1 MAEGIKEAFK
11 RRFYTTNN
19 SIRINLFDNDLFLL
33 TTAVVPWYQF
43 DIFPA
48 NLKQEVIRLLKS
60 KEKNYS
66 CCETGQSVQ
75 APLVLPNKPKAQLP
89 KIDVPKLF
97 FCLSILHLSWKQ
109 RQTLTK
115 VSNNIHLIKRFRQK
129 LFFWLKKIHTFFH
142 ILKRVFLRILLI
154 FISSLFFLSFETNK
168 KQ

>member
-1 MAEGIKEAFK
+1 MNYKSNSPPGQSSSTSLATLAEGIKEAFK

-89 KIDVPKLF
+89 KIDVSNF
-97 FCLSILHLSWKQ
+97 F
-109 RQTLTK
+109 
-115 VSNNIHLIKRFRQK
+115 F
-129 LFFWLKKIHTFFH
+129 
-142 ILKRVFLRILLI
+142 VFLFYIKVG
-154 FISSLFFLSFETNK
+154 NK
-168 KQ
+168 GKHSQK